1 MNFAN
6 EDQLIAVGQ
15 SCRDF
20 EPRAQGFI
28 SSVRSTAAENISC
41 EACKNWN
48 GTRCTINVF
57 DKVLTSLDQT

>member
-1 MNFAN
+1 MNFAS

-20 EPRAQGFI
+20 ESRASGFV
-28 SSVRSTAAENISC
+28 SGTGSTTAENISC
-41 EACKNWN
+41 GACKHWD
-48 GTRCTINVF
+48 GTRCVIDVF

>member
-1 MNFAN
+1 MNYAS

-20 EPRAQGFI
+20 EARTRGFI
-28 SSVRSTAAENISC
+28 SSTGSTTAENISC
-41 EACKNWN
+41 DECKHWD
-48 GTRCTINVF
+48 GEKCRINVF